1 MHIDIFLI
9 QPLII
14 PAAAAILL
22 MLAAALHRSHTF
34 AFIFTLFTLVVS
46 FVSLFEVAPYTPVK
60 VTPLLIIDG
69 YALFYMGMIF
79 AASFAITLLSYGYFK
94 NFNERKEEFYIL
106 LIFSTLGSAVMA
118 SSAHL
123 VTFFLGLELLS
134 IPLYILISYL
144 RKKERSLEAGIKYIV
159 LAGISSAF
167 LLFGMALIYAET
179 GTMEFDKLA
188 QSISSTGTI
197 SPLALTGFAMM
208 IVGVGFKLSVAP
220 FHMWASDV
228 YEGAPAPVSS
238 FIASVSKGGMF
249 AVWLRFFVQINGY
262 RFHTL
267 LIALS
272 VIAVLSMF
280 AGNILALLQKNVKR
294 ILAYSSI
301 AHLGYLLVAFIA
313 GGKMGV
319 RSATFYLVAYFIT
332 IIGAFGVV
340 SVLSA
345 ENRDADNLD
354 DYHGLFWR
362 RPIAAVVFAAMLFSL
377 AGIPLTAGFVGK
389 FFVVAAGINS
399 SQWALAIFL
408 VVNSAIGIYYYLKIV
423 AAMFSQPADIPG
435 TLDTYKLPISIAGAA
450 ALTGL
455 SIMLIYYGVYPSGI
469 MEMIS
474 RMM

>member
-1 MHIDIFLI
+1 MQINIFLI

-22 MLAAALHRSHTF
+22 MLAVALRRNHTF
-34 AFIFTLFTLVVS
+34 AFIFTLFSLVVS

-60 VTPLLIIDG
+60 ATPLLIIDG
-69 YALFYMGMIF
+69 YALFYMGLIY

-94 NFNERKEEFYIL
+94 KFDERKEEFYIL
-106 LIFSTLGSAVMA
+106 LLFSTLGSAVMA
-118 SSAHL
+118 SSSHL
-123 VTFFLGLELLS
+123 VSFFLGLEILS

-144 RKKERSLEAGIKYIV
+144 RTKERSLEAGIKYIV

-167 LLFGMALIYAET
+167 LLFGMALIYAEF
-179 GTMEFDKLA
+179 GTMEFEKLA
-188 QSISSTGTI
+188 HSISSTGTLT
-197 SPLALTGFAMM
+197 PLALTGFAMM

-249 AVWLRFFVQINGY
+249 AVWLRFFVQLNGY
-262 RFHTL
+262 KFHSL
-267 LIALS
+267 IIALS

-301 AHLGYLLVAFIA
+301 AHLGYLLVSFIA

-319 RSATFYLVAYFIT
+319 HSATFYLVAYSIT

-340 SVLSA
+340 SILSA
-345 ENRDADNLD
+345 ESRDADNLE
-354 DYHGLFWR
+354 DYRGLFWK
-362 RPIAAVVFAAMLFSL
+362 RPVIAIVFAAMLFSL

-389 FFVVAAGINS
+389 FFIVAAGINS

-423 AAMFSQPADIPG
+423 AAMFSQPEELTVTP
-435 TLDTYKLPISIAGAA
+435 DTYKIPVSIAGAL

-455 SIMLIYYGVYPSGI
+455 SVLLIYYGVYPAGI
-469 MEMIS
+469 MDVIA